1 MLGLSGLPL
10 VLEKEEEED
19 EEEEEEEARYTN
31 ASIHV
36 RFTKNVP
43 TAKEQNVSNKTFL
56 RNARARANGRMVWSY
71 ANGKA
76 RAHLRALVVVTLSRR
91 VDGRCHPCH

>member
-1 MLGLSGLPL
+1 M
-10 VLEKEEEED
+10 LEKEEEED

-56 RNARARANGRMVWSY
+56 RNARARANGRMVCICDAASPAGPPPLHRGMVGD
-71 ANGKA
+71 ANNVNKIP
-76 RAHLRALVVVTLSRR
+76 H
-91 VDGRCHPCH
+91 